1 MGYFTLFSGGNLSRS
16 SGLGDSKASGRTPAL
31 TIGAFITC
39 SWLRSKRRKTF
50 VLFSTPPGGF
60 LFLSGRCLGRLGEG
74 VVRITPGLTTGRG
87 REGRDFAFPGL
98 GCPGLRVGPDGR
110 GISSRSIGLL
120 RGFGFPGLRV
130 GPNGRGGSSRS
141 VGLLRAFGSPGLPW
155 GLGLPGLLVGPD
167 GRGGSS
173 KSPGVATGLRFLG
186 LRDGLPVKATE
197 GLGPGLSRSL
207 GGGTG
212 GPCEFAGSFFGLRG
226 LLEGLL

>member
-31 TIGAFITC
+31 TIGAFMMC
-39 SWLRSKRRKTF
+39 SWLRSKRRKTL

-60 LFLSGRCLGRLGEG
+60 LFLSGRCLGLLGAG
-74 VVRITPGLTTGRG
+74 VVRRTPGLTTGRG

-98 GCPGLRVGPDGR
+98 GCPGLLVGPDGR

-141 VGLLRAFGSPGLPW
+141 IGLLRAFGF
-155 GLGLPGLLVGPD
+155 PGLLVGPD

-186 LRDGLPVKATE
+186 LRDGL
-197 GLGPGLSRSL
+197 GPGLSRCL
-207 GGGTG
+207 G
-212 GPCEFAGSFFGLRG
+212 GPCEFVGSFLGLRG
-226 LLEGLL
+226 L